1 MEPIDET
8 PFGHYV
14 LQALVGEG
22 GMGRVYRAFDTTTNR
37 VVALKVLPH
46 QLARDAAFRQRF
58 LREAQI
64 AASLSEPHV
73 VPIHRFGELDGQ
85 LYVDMRLIEGRDLQS
100 ELAAVGTME
109 PARAIHIL
117 EQVAAALQTAHASGL
132 VHRDVKPSNILITP
146 SDFAYLIDF
155 GIARGADHTSLTSAG
170 STIGTIAYMAPE
182 RFEHDAVDARSDVY
196 ALACVLFECLAGR
209 RVVPGSGVQQQIAAH
224 LFAPAPRLSDV
235 DPRLRSFDD
244 VIARGL
250 AKDPRQRY
258 QSTLDLMAAARAAS
272 ERAGADSSTAAAPT
286 RSAAPPTWLAPP
298 SDVAPTWAAPPAA
311 RSVPQAPRSAPRW
324 PWIAAAV
331 LAIVALVTG
340 GVVVATRGG
349 SDEERAATSDRT
361 ASSTRSTSG
370 SSDSPGSSGPTSKRL
385 DVPLPPGVESSGRL
399 TVATNVPYAP
409 AEFMDSGGRLVGF
422 DVDLM
427 NAAAAELGLT
437 VDFQES
443 DFVKIIP
450 AVQDGTVD
458 VGMAAF
464 TDTRERQQSVDMVNY
479 FLAGTQWGRRPGT
492 AVTPDDACGL
502 RVAVQATT
510 VQETDELPA
519 RSQACT
525 EAGKPAITVLPKDR
539 MDQVTAAVADGN
551 ADAFSADSPVTGY
564 AVKTSAGRLE
574 PAGPMF
580 DVAPYG
586 WPVERGSPL
595 GEALKQAVAQLVE
608 NGTYHQI
615 LEGWGVEAGAIDSP
629 AINSG

>member
-1 MEPIDET
+1 M
-8 PFGHYV
+8 
-14 LQALVGEG
+14 
-22 GMGRVYRAFDTTTNR
+22 
-37 VVALKVLPH
+37 
-46 QLARDAAFRQRF
+46 
-58 LREAQI
+58 
-64 AASLSEPHV
+64 
-73 VPIHRFGELDGQ
+73 
-85 LYVDMRLIEGRDLQS
+85 
-100 ELAAVGTME
+100 
-109 PARAIHIL
+109 
-117 EQVAAALQTAHASGL
+117 
-132 VHRDVKPSNILITP
+132 
-146 SDFAYLIDF
+146 
-155 GIARGADHTSLTSAG
+155 
-170 STIGTIAYMAPE
+170 
-182 RFEHDAVDARSDVY
+182 
-196 ALACVLFECLAGR
+196 
-209 RVVPGSGVQQQIAAH
+209 
-224 LFAPAPRLSDV
+224 
-235 DPRLRSFDD
+235 
-244 VIARGL
+244 
-250 AKDPRQRY
+250 
-258 QSTLDLMAAARAAS
+258 
-272 ERAGADSSTAAAPT
+272 
-286 RSAAPPTWLAPP
+286 
-298 SDVAPTWAAPPAA
+298 
-311 RSVPQAPRSAPRW
+311 
-324 PWIAAAV
+324 
-331 LAIVALVTG
+331 
-340 GVVVATRGG
+340 
-349 SDEERAATSDRT
+349 
-361 ASSTRSTSG
+361 
-370 SSDSPGSSGPTSKRL
+370 
-385 DVPLPPGVESSGRL
+385 PLPPGVESSGRL

-450 AVQDGTVD
+450 AVQGGTVD